1 MGLMNF
7 KYAIRRLLKN
17 PGFTISAV
25 AVLALGIGVNTA
37 VFNVVHTLLF
47 APPAYSQPAELVQVY
62 SQDRKES
69 KSYRGFSYPTY
80 RDIRDGNDVFTGAI
94 GFDIALVGLGQSGNM
109 RRAFAAIVS
118 SNYFSVLGV
127 PLARGRAFLPEEE
140 ISGRPAQVAVVSYG
154 YWQRRNLDPGVLGSE
169 LLINGRPFTIVGI
182 APPGFTG
189 TAQLLSMEVWMPLSA
204 YEIAVNDFRD
214 ESKKRLSDRSG
225 RQLMII
231 GRLKPG
237 VSGAAAQPQLE
248 ALAANLEKAFPVEQK
263 DQTFLTAPVPRL
275 SISTAPQNEG
285 DMAILAPLLLG
296 MSAVVLFIGCL
307 NLANMQL
314 AQGMARHKEIAIRL
328 AVGGNRW
335 QIVRQLLTEGFLLAL
350 AGGAVGFV
358 LGVWSSGLL
367 AASMKRLIPFE
378 IVWMGGANAPVLLAT
393 IAFSTAAT
401 FAFALGPALRISRPA
416 VAFDLKELASE
427 NSGRRHRSLVPG
439 HPLVVIQIAFSL
451 ALLTASA
458 LFIRGAARAA
468 SVDTGLRP
476 GSSFLVEVDA
486 SLAGYDRKNAQQ
498 LYQRLNQQFA
508 SLPGVERVAI
518 SATVPFGML
527 ALSRNVQRAGRQ
539 PAPGSKPATAAEGL
553 AFNATWNSIS
563 ADYFAASGLPILRG
577 REFTPGESTDPA
589 APPVAIV
596 DDVLAKKLW
605 PGGDALGQ
613 YIQYAGRNAPVAE
626 GDSGHMG
633 MSNDVSEEVAKGEAI
648 QVVGIAQSRRQ
659 ALFEKDPPGEIYVPF
674 ARGFQSNIFY
684 FVRFRQQAQS
694 SDSTAADLIRHTVH
708 EADPVL
714 PVLLLRTFEQ
724 HLDANLELWL
734 VRASAALF
742 TVFGGLALG
751 LAVVGLYGV
760 KAYAVVRRTREI
772 GIRMALGAQRGEVLR
787 MFMRDGS
794 VTLFCG
800 IGLGLLLA
808 LATGRIV
815 SGLLYQVSAM
825 DPIAFAAS
833 SFMLALA
840 ALAAT
845 WIPARRATRVDPLK
859 ALRTE

>member
-1 MGLMNF
+1 MRLMNF
-7 KYAIRRLLKN
+7 RYSIRRLLKT
-17 PGFTISAV
+17 PGFTIPALV
-25 AVLALGIGVNTA
+25 VLALGIGVNTA

-47 APPAYSQPAELVQVY
+47 APPAYLQPKEIVQVY
-62 SQDRKES
+62 SQDRKDP

-80 RDIRDGNDVFTGAI
+80 RDVRDENDVFTGAL
-94 GFDIALVGLGQSGNM
+94 GFDIALVGLGQSGNT
-109 RRAFAAIVS
+109 RRAFAAIIS

-140 ISGRPAQVAVVSYG
+140 IPGRPAQVVVVSYG

-169 LLINGRPFTIVGI
+169 VLINGRPFTIVGI
-182 APPGFTG
+182 APREFIG
-189 TAQLLSMEVWMPLSA
+189 TTQLVSMEVWMPLSA
-204 YEIAVNDFRD
+204 YEITVNDFRD

-231 GRLKPG
+231 ARLKPG
-237 VSGAAAQPQLE
+237 LSGAAAQSQLE
-248 ALAANLEKAFPVEQK
+248 GLAANLEKAFPVEQK
-263 DQTFLTAPVPRL
+263 DQTFTTAPVPRL
-275 SISTAPQNEG
+275 SISTSPQNES

-296 MSAVVLFIGCL
+296 MSAVVLIIACL

-328 AVGGNRW
+328 AVGGNRR
-335 QIVRQLLTEGFLLAL
+335 QIVRQLLTEGFVLAF
-350 AGGAVGFV
+350 AGGGAGFV

-367 AASMKRLIPFE
+367 AASMKRLLPFE

-416 VAFDLKELASE
+416 VAFDLKEVTSE
-427 NSGRRHRSLVPG
+427 DAGRRHRRLVPG

-458 LFIRGAARAA
+458 LFIRGAGRAS

-486 SLAGYDRKNAQQ
+486 SLAGYDRQNAQL
-498 LYQRLNQQFA
+498 LYQRLNQRLA
-508 SLPGVERVAI
+508 SLPGVERAAI

-527 ALSRNVQRAGRQ
+527 ALSRNVQHAGLQ
-539 PAPGSKPATAAEGL
+539 AAPGSKPATAAEGL

-563 ADYFAASGLPILRG
+563 ADYFAVSGLPLVRG
-577 REFTPGESTDPA
+577 REFTPGESTDSA

-596 DDVLAKKLW
+596 DEVLAKKLW

-613 YIQYAGRNAPVAE
+613 YIQYAGRSVPVAE

-633 MSNDVSEEVAKGEAI
+633 MSNDVSEEVATGEAI
-648 QVVGIAQSRRQ
+648 QVVGVVRARRQ

-674 ARGFQSNIFY
+674 ARGFQSNISY
-684 FVRFRQQAQS
+684 FVRFRQRPQG
-694 SDSTAADLIRHTVH
+694 SDSAAADLIRRTVR
-708 EADPVL
+708 EVDPVL
-714 PVLLLRTFEQ
+714 PVLSLRTFQQ

-760 KAYAVVRRTREI
+760 RAYAVVRRTREI
-772 GIRMALGAQRGEVLR
+772 GIRMALGAQRWEVLK

-815 SGLLYQVSAM
+815 SGVLYQVSAM
-825 DPIAFAAS
+825 DPLAFAAACLL
-833 SFMLALA
+833 LALA
-840 ALAAT
+840 TLAAT
-845 WIPARRATRVDPLK
+845 WIPALRATHVDPLK